1 MKFEKVIKYQ
11 SDIPVTDI
19 KDKFIYSINKSFLSK
34 KKIINWCK
42 SDLSQDIYGVQK
54 NRLQFAI
61 KNIINLPSGNDK
73 SFHIL

>member
-19 KDKFIYSINKSFLSK
+19 KDKFIYSINKSFLLK

-42 SDLSQDIYGVQK
+42 SDLS
-54 NRLQFAI
+54 
-61 KNIINLPSGNDK
+61 
-73 SFHIL
+73 

>member
-1 MKFEKVIKYQ
+1 MKFEKIIKYQ

-19 KDKFIYSINKSFLSK
+19 KDKFIYSINKSFLLK

-61 KNIINLPSGNDK
+61 KSIIT
-73 SFHIL
+73 IRQW

>member
-11 SDIPVTDI
+11 LDIPVTDI

-42 SDLSQDIYGVQK
+42 SDLS
-54 NRLQFAI
+54 
-61 KNIINLPSGNDK
+61 
-73 SFHIL
+73 